1 MTKYP
6 TPDGAVD
13 FLRLL
18 NDHESD
24 TVICMDPVQDIESV
38 WEKQTHIA
46 IKYLIGKR
54 RGFFLFINMF
64 NYLKQVKQLLS

>member
-18 NDHESD
+18 DDHESD
-24 TVICMDPVQDIESV
+24 TVICLDPVQDIESV
-38 WEKQTHIA
+38 WEKQTYRN
-46 IKYLIGKR
+46 KNLIGKGT
-54 RGFFLFINMF
+54 GFFIP
-64 NYLKQVKQLLS
+64 KHVRLSKTS

>member
-46 IKYLIGKR
+46 IKYLIDKR
-54 RGFFLFINMF
+54 RGFFFIH
-64 NYLKQVKQLLS
+64 KHVQLSKTS

>member
-18 NDHESD
+18 DDHESD
-24 TVICMDPVQDIESV
+24 TVICLDPVQDIESV
-38 WEKQTHIA
+38 WEKQTYRN
-46 IKYLIGKR
+46 KNLIGKR
-54 RGFFLFINMF
+54 TGFFIP
-64 NYLKQVKQLLS
+64 KHVRLSKTS

>member
-18 NDHESD
+18 DDHESD
-24 TVICMDPVQDIESV
+24 TVICMDPVQDIDSV
-38 WEKQTHIA
+38 WEKQTYRNKIFDWQ
-46 IKYLIGKR
+46 KEPG
-54 RGFFLFINMF
+54 FLFLNMF
-64 NYLKQVKQLLS
+64 DYLKQVKQL